1 MIDIDDRFRIL
12 QSMHILIV
20 DDDETQRSLLAGY
33 LKKRDY
39 TITTAVSGLEAIE
52 KNQVKGFDLAIL
64 DLKMPEID
72 GIETMA
78 KMKEIDPET
87 YFIILTGYGTV
98 ETAVEAMKIGAY
110 DYLSKPINLDE
121 LELIVERIREE
132 QHVHWELE
140 VLREEVDENLETE
153 SFVAQD
159 KKMKELLSLISR
171 VAKSDSTVLVY
182 GESGTGKEVVARLI
196 HKASRRKN
204 CRFIPIS
211 CAALPETLL
220 ESELF
225 GYERGAFSGAEKRKI
240 GKFELAHKGTLF
252 LDEIGDLSLSIQVK
266 LLRVLQE
273 FTFERLGSNTPIKAD
288 VRLISATNQDLK
300 KKISSGTFREDLFYR
315 LNVISVNLPPLR
327 ERKKDIKPLVEFF
340 IDKFACRCN
349 RRINAISKDAFD
361 ELIRYDWPGNVREL
375 ENVIER
381 AVVLCRGPVI
391 EAKDLPLSAEPDES
405 AGGAES
411 MQQMEKIHIK
421 KVLEKTDW
429 NLSETARR
437 LDIHRNTL
445 RLKMREYGIKR
456 KDIR

>member
-1 MIDIDDRFRIL
+1 
-12 QSMHILIV
+12 MHILIV
-20 DDDETQRSLLAGY
+20 DDDEAQRSLLAGY

-39 TITTAVSGLEAIE
+39 TVTTAVSGHEAIK
-52 KNQVKGFDLAIL
+52 KNQEKGFDLAIL

-72 GIETMA
+72 GIETMI
-78 KMKEIDPET
+78 KMKEIDPEMH
-87 YFIILTGYGTV
+87 FIILTGYGTV
-98 ETAVEAMKIGAY
+98 ETAVKAMKIGAY

-121 LELIVERIREE
+121 LELIIERIHEE
-132 QHVHWELE
+132 QHVHRELE
-140 VLREEVDENLETE
+140 LLREEVAENLETE

-159 KKMKELLSLISR
+159 KKMKEVLSLISR
-171 VAKSDSTVLVY
+171 IAKSDSTVLIN

-273 FTFERLGSNTPIKAD
+273 FTFERLGSNTPIKSD
-288 VRLISATNQDLK
+288 FRLISATNQDLK
-300 KKISSGTFREDLFYR
+300 KKISNGTFREDLYYR
-315 LNVISVNLPPLR
+315 LNVISINLPPLR
-327 ERKKDIKPLVEFF
+327 EIKKNIKPLVEFF

-349 RRINAISKDAFD
+349 RRISTISKGALDKLF
-361 ELIRYDWPGNVREL
+361 RYDWPGNVREL

-381 AVVLCRGPVI
+381 AVVLCRGSVI
-391 EAKDLPLSAEPDES
+391 EAKDLPLSVEPDES
-405 AGGAES
+405 ARGVES
-411 MQQMEKIHIK
+411 MQQIEKLHIR

-429 NLSETARR
+429 NLSETAKR
-437 LDIHRNTL
+437 LGIHRNTL
-445 RLKMREYGIKR
+445 RLKMKEYGIAKR
-456 KDIR
+456 E

>member
-1 MIDIDDRFRIL
+1 
-12 QSMHILIV
+12 MHILIV

-33 LKKRDY
+33 LEKRDY
-39 TITTAVSGLEAIE
+39 TVTTAVSGLEAIE

-98 ETAVEAMKIGAY
+98 ETAVEAMKTGAY

-171 VAKSDSTVLVY
+171 VAKSNSTVLIY

-315 LNVISVNLPPLR
+315 LNVISVDLPSLR
-327 ERKKDIKPLVEFF
+327 ERKKDIKPLVDFF
-340 IDKFACRCN
+340 IDKFNGRCN
-349 RRINAISKDAFD
+349 RRINTISKDALD
-361 ELIRYDWPGNVREL
+361 KLIRYDWPGNVREL
-375 ENVIER
+375 ENVMER

-391 EAKDLPLSAEPDES
+391 QAKDLPLSAEPDES

-429 NLSETARR
+429 NLSETAKR
-437 LDIHRNTL
+437 LAIHRNTL
-445 RLKMREYGIKR
+445 RLKIKEYHLQ
-456 KDIR
+456 KDAGNAGSSAT

>member
-1 MIDIDDRFRIL
+1 
-12 QSMHILIV
+12 MHILIV

-39 TITTAVSGLEAIE
+39 TVTTAVSGLEAIE

-98 ETAVEAMKIGAY
+98 ETAVEAMKTGAY

-121 LELIVERIREE
+121 LELIVERIHEE
-132 QHVHWELE
+132 QHVHRELE
-140 VLREEVDENLETE
+140 VLREEVDENLETD

-159 KKMKELLSLISR
+159 KKMKEVLSLIAR
-171 VAKSDSTVLVY
+171 VAKSDSTVLIY

-204 CRFIPIS
+204 CRFIPLS

-273 FTFERLGSNTPIKAD
+273 FIFERLGSNTPIRAD

-300 KKISSGTFREDLFYR
+300 KKISSGAFREDLYYR
-315 LNVISVNLPPLR
+315 LNIISVNLPPLR

-349 RRINAISKDAFD
+349 RRINAISKDALD
-361 ELIRYDWPGNVREL
+361 KLLRYDWPGNVREL

-391 EAKDLPLSAEPDES
+391 QAKDLPLSAEPDES
-405 AGGAES
+405 VGGAES
-411 MQQMEKIHIK
+411 MQQMGKIHIK
-421 KVLEKTDW
+421 KVLEKMDW
-429 NLSETARR
+429 NLSETAKR
-437 LDIHRNTL
+437 LGIHRNTL
-445 RLKMREYGIKR
+445 RLKIKEYHLQ
-456 KDIR
+456 KDAGNAGSSAT

>member
-1 MIDIDDRFRIL
+1 
-12 QSMHILIV
+12 MHILIV
-20 DDDETQRSLLAGY
+20 DDDEAQRSLLAGY

-39 TITTAVSGLEAIE
+39 TVTTAVSGHEAIE
-52 KNQVKGFDLAIL
+52 KNQDKGFDLAIL

-72 GIETMA
+72 GIETMT
-78 KMKEIDPET
+78 KMKEIDPEM

-98 ETAVEAMKIGAY
+98 ETAVKAMKIGAY

-121 LELIVERIREE
+121 LELIIERIHEE
-132 QHVHWELE
+132 QHVHRELE
-140 VLREEVDENLETE
+140 LLREEVAENLETE

-159 KKMKELLSLISR
+159 KKMKEVLSLVSR
-171 VAKSDSTVLVY
+171 IAKSDSTVLIN

-273 FTFERLGSNTPIKAD
+273 FTFERLGSNTPIKSD
-288 VRLISATNQDLK
+288 FRLISATNQDLK
-300 KKISSGTFREDLFYR
+300 KKISNNTFREDLYYR
-315 LNVISVNLPPLR
+315 LNVISINLPPLR
-327 ERKKDIKPLVEFF
+327 EIKRNIKPLVEFF

-349 RRINAISKDAFD
+349 RRISTISKGALDKLF
-361 ELIRYDWPGNVREL
+361 RYDWPGNVREL

-381 AVVLCRGPVI
+381 AVVLCRGSVI
-391 EAKDLPLSAEPDES
+391 EAEDLPLSVEPDES
-405 AGGAES
+405 AGSVES
-411 MQQMEKIHIK
+411 MQQIEKIHIR

-429 NLSETARR
+429 NLSETAKR
-437 LDIHRNTL
+437 LGIHRNTL
-445 RLKMREYGIKR
+445 RLKIKEYGIVQRAKS
-456 KDIR
+456 